1 MIKLSIIIPVYNQPD
16 LVVKALDSIPWDESI
31 EVIVIDDCSTDNT
44 YEVLKNYKRIPIKL
58 YKNDINRGVGFS
70 KYFAYGIAQ
79 GEYAITIDSDD
90 WVYTDKY
97 KEAIKQAINS
107 DKDII
112 YIDNDINDGS
122 VWSAE
127 TRCATWYYFVKI
139 KFLRDNNLAY
149 NPTARRAGDWYLME
163 KIRTC
168 NPSTLHLDIVAYHY
182 NYPRE
187 GSLVWNYKNGV
198 KEHEDMSRNN

>member
-1 MIKLSIIIPVYNQPD
+1 MYKLSIIIPVYNQED
-16 LVVKALDSIPWDESI
+16 LVTKALDSIPWDESV
-31 EVIVIDDCSTDNT
+31 EVIVVDDCSTDNT
-44 YEVLKNYKRIPIKL
+44 YEILKNYSRIPLKL
-58 YKNDINRGVGFS
+58 YQNDINRGVGFS
-70 KYFAYGIAQ
+70 KYFGYGIAQ

-97 KEAIKQAINS
+97 KEAINKATSS

-122 VWSAE
+122 IWSAE
-127 TRCATWYYFVKI
+127 TRCATWYYFVKL

-149 NPTARRAGDWYLME
+149 SPTARRAGDWYLLE
-163 KIRTC
+163 KIRAC
-168 NPSTLHLDIVAYHY
+168 NPSTLHLNIVAYHY

-187 GSLVWNYKNGV
+187 GSIIWNWNHRDDK
-198 KEHEDMSRNN
+198 KE